1 MIHNKFEV
9 SFTSGIAL
17 IKAHRQTCRSAVV
30 ETGSHNMHELRG
42 SLPLR
47 GVWIRTNT
55 SATTVFLLPFLL
67 SRVACV
73 CVCARV
79 LVDGFTPVTLPLY
92 VFSICKK
99 TPPSLFSIKCSP
111 NSTSTERRSPET
123 NWTEALS
130 SRAHFNETRN
140 RRRLSWSFRE
150 EEKRQA

>member
-55 SATTVFLLPFLL
+55 SATTVILLPFLL

-73 CVCARV
+73 
-79 LVDGFTPVTLPLY
+79 
-92 VFSICKK
+92 
-99 TPPSLFSIKCSP
+99 
-111 NSTSTERRSPET
+111 
-123 NWTEALS
+123 
-130 SRAHFNETRN
+130 
-140 RRRLSWSFRE
+140 RLSARARGWLHASDIAVVRIFDLQKDPPPPLRHKVQPE
-150 EEKRQA
+150 FNVD